1 MTLNG
6 LMTLY
11 NAIAPVSTS
20 AGVSSAIEWLYE
32 VEVYAM
38 EHREE
43 VPNANS
49 IIFACEDFANK
60 TPVLSTDYTTLNN
73 NLYHVRS
80 MIYAVIQN
88 HLEPT
93 VNPSE

>member
-11 NAIAPVSTS
+11 NAIVPVNTS

-38 EHREE
+38 EHPEE

-49 IIFACEDFANK
+49 IIFACEDFANN
-60 TPVLSTDYTTLNN
+60 TPVASTDYTTLNN
-73 NLYHVRS
+73 KMFHVRS

-88 HLEPT
+88 QPT
-93 VNPSE
+93 PEPSE

>member
-1 MTLNG
+1 MTLNE
-6 LMTLY
+6 LMTAY
-11 NAIAPVSTS
+11 NSIVPVSTG

-38 EHREE
+38 EHPEE

-60 TPVLSTDYTTLNN
+60 TPVASTDYTTLNN
-73 NLYHVRS
+73 NMYHNDDTR
-80 MIYAVIQN
+80 A
-88 HLEPT
+88 
-93 VNPSE
+93 